1 MKKYFISLCGCLL
14 FSLFAGGAAAQDI
27 VELSVPHADDQAW
40 NKSSEKMQAVWSE
53 TDLQTDKYVCPSGK
67 RMPKTLT
74 LTAWRGERLHAKFL
88 MWSGKEEGTLRFEVE
103 EQEGCQWTDG
113 QTTGF
118 LRYVMTDELNKDGGG
133 CGYRPDK
140 TLFDSVLVADRIE
153 PIRTLRYEAR
163 TVRPAW
169 VSFDVPRDATP
180 GVYKGRVRVECEGRE
195 CSTLP
200 FAIRVIDRTMP
211 LPEESKFHLDLWQNP
226 FAVARVAGVPLWS
239 KEHFEAMR
247 PLMQRLARAGQRGI
261 TTSITHKPWN
271 GQTYDYFENMITEI
285 KKADGT
291 WMYDYTVFDQWVEF
305 MQQCGVGPYIY
316 CYSVIPWELSFR
328 YYDQTSNCM
337 VDKKLSVNDPEFDNY
352 WVNKLSAF
360 ADHLK
365 TKGWFERTIIAMDE
379 RPKES
384 MEAALRVIRKSDPD
398 YKISLA
404 GNYHAEFEGE
414 LFDLCIPY
422 DAQYPEGVVDARR
435 RQGKVTTFYTCCSE
449 SWPNTFTFSQP
460 AEASA
465 FGPIAAE
472 RGLDGYLRWAYNSWV
487 ESPDIDTRFR
497 TWAGGDTYL
506 VYPDNQSS
514 ARFEKLV
521 EGIQTYEKI
530 QVLKKNPRYN
540 KALEKLLRPFAY
552 GNINPSSI
560 SEDIRK
566 LNTFLNSD

>member
-1 MKKYFISLCGCLL
+1 MKKHLLSFCTCFLISLLA
-14 FSLFAGGAAAQDI
+14 SGAMAQD
-27 VELSVPHADDQAW
+27 VTELSVPHDNAPAW
-40 NKSSEKMQAVWSE
+40 DRAPENLQVAWGN
-53 TDLQTDKYVCPSGK
+53 TDLQTDKFICPISNK
-67 RMPKTLT
+67 LSKVLT

-88 MWSGKEEGTLRFEVE
+88 IWSGKEEGSLRFEVE
-103 EQEGCQWTDG
+103 EQDGCCWTDE

-118 LRYVMTDELNKDGGG
+118 VRYVMTDELNKDGGG

-140 TLFDSVLVADRIE
+140 TLFDSLLVADRIE
-153 PIRTLRYEAR
+153 PIRTLCYEAR

-169 VSFDVPRDATP
+169 ISFDVPRDVAP
-180 GVYKGRVRVECEGRE
+180 GVYKGRIRVECEDRV
-195 CSTLP
+195 CSMLP
-200 FAIRVIDRTMP
+200 FTIRVIDRTMP
-211 LPEESKFHLDLWQNP
+211 LPEERKFHLDLWQNP
-226 FAVARVAGVPLWS
+226 FAVARMAGVPLWS
-239 KEHFEAMR
+239 REHFEAMR

-261 TTSITHKPWN
+261 TASITHKPWN

-291 WMYDYTVFDQWVEF
+291 WMYDFTVFDRWVEF

-328 YYDQTSNCM
+328 YYDQATNSM
-337 VDKKLSVNDPEFDNY
+337 VDRKMEVNKPEFDDY

-360 ADHLK
+360 AAHLK
-365 TKGWFERTIIAMDE
+365 EKGWFEHTVIAMDE

-384 MEAALRVIRKSDPD
+384 MEAALRVIREADEK

-404 GNYHAEFEGE
+404 GNYHEELENE
-414 LFDLCIPY
+414 LFDLCIAY

-435 RQGKVTTFYTCCSE
+435 QQGKITTFYTCCTE

-460 AEASA
+460 VEASA

-487 ESPDIDTRFR
+487 ESPKVDTRFH
-497 TWAGGDTYL
+497 TWAAGDTYI

-521 EGIQTYEKI
+521 EGIQMFEKI
-530 QVLKKNPRYN
+530 QVMKQNPRYA
-540 KALEKLLRPFAY
+540 KSAEKLLKPFAY
-552 GNINPSSI
+552 GKSNAESL
-560 SEDIRK
+560 SEDIKK
-566 LNTFLNSD
+566 LNDFLNK

>member
-14 FSLFAGGAAAQDI
+14 FSLFAGGAAAQDN
-27 VELSVPHADDQAW
+27 VEPSVPHADDPAW
-40 NKSSEKMQAVWSE
+40 NKTSEKLQAVWAE

-88 MWSGKEEGTLRFEVE
+88 MWSGKEEGALRFEVE
-103 EQEGCQWTDG
+103 EQEGCDWTDE

-140 TLFDSVLVADRIE
+140 TQFDSALVADRIE

-169 VSFDVPRDATP
+169 ISFDVPRDATP
-180 GVYKGRVRVECEGRE
+180 GVYKGRVRVECEGKE

-261 TTSITHKPWN
+261 TASITHKPWN

-422 DAQYPEGVVDARR
+422 DAQYPEGVIDARR

-460 AEASA
+460 VEASA

-487 ESPDIDTRFR
+487 ESPNIDTRFR

-514 ARFEKLV
+514 VRFEKLL

-530 QVLKKNPRYN
+530 QALKKNPRYN
-540 KALEKLLRPFAY
+540 KAIEKLLRPFAY

-566 LNTFLNSD
+566 LNAFLNND

>member
-1 MKKYFISLCGCLL
+1 MKKHILSLCSSLF
-14 FSLFAGGAAAQDI
+14 FSLFASVVGAQEI
-27 VELSVPHADDQAW
+27 TELSVPHADDPAW
-40 NKSSEKMQAVWSE
+40 NNTSESLQVGW
-53 TDLQTDKYVCPSGK
+53 TDTVRQTDKFVCPAK
-67 RMPKTLT
+67 NQVLKTLT

-88 MWSGKEEGTLRFEVE
+88 IWSGKEEGILRFEVE
-103 EQEGCQWTDG
+103 EQENCRWTDE

-118 LRYVMTDELNKDGGG
+118 MRYVMTDELNKDGGG

-140 TLFDSVLVADRIE
+140 TLFDSSLVADRIE

-169 VSFDVPRDATP
+169 ISFDVPCDAAH
-180 GVYKGRVRVECEGRE
+180 GIYKGSVRVECEGRE
-195 CSTLP
+195 CGTLT
-200 FAIRVIDRTMP
+200 FAIRVIDRSMP
-211 LPEESKFHLDLWQNP
+211 LPEERKFHLDLWQNP

-247 PLMQRLARAGQRGI
+247 PLMQRLACTRQRGI

-305 MQQCGVGPYIY
+305 MLQCGVGPYIY

-328 YYDQTSNCM
+328 YYDQVSNCM
-337 VDKKLSVNDPEFDNY
+337 VDRKMDVTQPEFDDY
-352 WVNKLSAF
+352 WVNKLTAF
-360 ADHLK
+360 AAHLK
-365 TKGWFERTIIAMDE
+365 TKGWFEHTIIAMDE

-384 MEAALRVIRKSDPD
+384 MAAALRVIRKSDPD

-404 GNYHAEFEGE
+404 GNYHAEFEDE
-414 LFDLCIPY
+414 LFDLCIAY
-422 DAQYPEGVVDARR
+422 DTHYPDGVVDARR

-460 AEASA
+460 VEASA

-487 ESPDIDTRFR
+487 ELPSIDTRFH
-497 TWAGGDTYL
+497 TWAGGDTYM

-521 EGIQTYEKI
+521 EGIQIFEKI
-530 QVLKKNPRYN
+530 QVLKKNPRYGN
-540 KALEKLLRPFAY
+540 AIEKLLRPFAY
-552 GNINPSSI
+552 GKCNASSLA
-560 SEDIRK
+560 EDVRR
-566 LNTFLNSD
+566 LNAFLNSK

>member
-1 MKKYFISLCGCLL
+1 
-14 FSLFAGGAAAQDI
+14 
-27 VELSVPHADDQAW
+27 
-40 NKSSEKMQAVWSE
+40 
-53 TDLQTDKYVCPSGK
+53 
-67 RMPKTLT
+67 
-74 LTAWRGERLHAKFL
+74 
-88 MWSGKEEGTLRFEVE
+88 
-103 EQEGCQWTDG
+103 
-113 QTTGF
+113 
-118 LRYVMTDELNKDGGG
+118 
-133 CGYRPDK
+133 
-140 TLFDSVLVADRIE
+140 
-153 PIRTLRYEAR
+153 
-163 TVRPAW
+163 
-169 VSFDVPRDATP
+169 
-180 GVYKGRVRVECEGRE
+180 
-195 CSTLP
+195 
-200 FAIRVIDRTMP
+200 
-211 LPEESKFHLDLWQNP
+211 
-226 FAVARVAGVPLWS
+226 
-239 KEHFEAMR
+239 
-247 PLMQRLARAGQRGI
+247 
-261 TTSITHKPWN
+261 
-271 GQTYDYFENMITEI
+271 MITEI

-337 VDKKLSVNDPEFDNY
+337 VDKKLSVNDPEFNNY

-460 AEASA
+460 AEASV

-514 ARFEKLV
+514 VRFEKLV

-540 KALEKLLRPFAY
+540 KAIEKLLRPFAY

>member
-1 MKKYFISLCGCLL
+1 MKKYFISLCGSLL
-14 FSLFAGGAAAQDI
+14 FSLIAGGAVAQDN
-27 VELSVPHADDQAW
+27 VELSVPHVDDPAW
-40 NKSSEKMQAVWSE
+40 NKTSENLQAVWAE
-53 TDLQTDKYVCPSGK
+53 TDLQTDKYLCPSG
-67 RMPKTLT
+67 RRLPKMLT

-88 MWSGKEEGTLRFEVE
+88 TWSGKEEGALRFEVE
-103 EQEGCQWTDG
+103 EQEGCHWTDE

-140 TLFDSVLVADRIE
+140 TQFDSALVADRIE
-153 PIRTLRYEAR
+153 PIRTLRYEAS

-169 VSFDVPRDATP
+169 ISFDVPRDAAP
-180 GVYKGRVRVECEGRE
+180 GVYKGRVRVECEGKE

-226 FAVARVAGVPLWS
+226 FAVARMAGVPLWS
-239 KEHFEAMR
+239 KEHFDAMR

-261 TTSITHKPWN
+261 TASITHKPWN

-285 KKADGT
+285 KKVDGT
-291 WMYDYTVFDQWVEF
+291 WMYDYTVFDRWVEF
-305 MQQCGVGPYIY
+305 MRQCGVGPYIY

-328 YYDQTSNCM
+328 CYDQASNSM
-337 VDKKLSVNDPEFDNY
+337 VDKKLNVNDPEFDNY
-352 WVNKLSAF
+352 WVSKLSAF

-365 TKGWFERTIIAMDE
+365 TKGWFENTIIAMDE

-404 GNYHAEFEGE
+404 GNYHAEFESE

-422 DAQYPEGVVDARR
+422 DAQYPEGVVDARH

-460 AEASA
+460 VEASA

-487 ESPDIDTRFR
+487 ESPNFDTRFH

-514 ARFEKLV
+514 VRFEKLV
-521 EGIQTYEKI
+521 EGIQMYEKM

-540 KALEKLLRPFAY
+540 KAIEKLLRPFAY

-566 LNTFLNSD
+566 LNAFLNSN